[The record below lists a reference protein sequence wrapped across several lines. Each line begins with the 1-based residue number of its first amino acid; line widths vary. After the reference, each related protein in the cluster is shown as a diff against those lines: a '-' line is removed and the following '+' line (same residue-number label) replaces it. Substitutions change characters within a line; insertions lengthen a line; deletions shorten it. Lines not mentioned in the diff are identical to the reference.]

1 MFQSR
6 CSCPHIHLSALLQNN
21 AIKTSKYN
29 ILTFLPLNLFE
40 QFRRLANA
48 YFLFL
53 MILQVDISF
62 SGAVIEVSIVLDIYV
77 QLYPEKGLIQL

>member
-1 MFQSR
+1 M
-6 CSCPHIHLSALLQNN
+6 CSKSDVYCMRLLLSEAATYICYIPLSPPRQNN

-29 ILTFLPLNLFE
+29 IITFLPLNLFE

-53 MILQVDISF
+53 MILQVDTF
-62 SGAVIEVSIVLDIYV
+62 
-77 QLYPEKGLIQL
+77 LYLL

>member
-1 MFQSR
+1 MRPSSPPPWF
-6 CSCPHIHLSALLQNN
+6 QNN

-29 ILTFLPLNLFE
+29 LLSFLPLNLFE

-53 MILQVDISF
+53 LILQVGS
-62 SGAVIEVSIVLDIYV
+62 SGWSRLASLGPSGTV
-77 QLYPEKGLIQL
+77 

>member
-1 MFQSR
+1 MF
-6 CSCPHIHLSALLQNN
+6 QNN

-29 ILTFLPLNLFE
+29 LLSFLPLNLFE

-53 MILQVDISF
+53 LILQVRLSRLMSRLF
-62 SGAVIEVSIVLDIYV
+62 GTLKRLLTNSHPHSVSHKCPLCPGSP
-77 QLYPEKGLIQL
+77 QPSL